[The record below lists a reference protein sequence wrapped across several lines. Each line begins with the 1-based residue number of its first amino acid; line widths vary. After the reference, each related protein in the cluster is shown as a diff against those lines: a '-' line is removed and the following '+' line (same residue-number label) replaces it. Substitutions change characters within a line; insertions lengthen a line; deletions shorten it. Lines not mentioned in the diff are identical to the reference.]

1 MGAVLD
7 IVMSVMLGG
16 VLLLIIMTATDVAA
30 ENVATTYGDRYVQEA
45 LLSITQQLEGDFRN
59 MGFGVPD
66 TQRIVTYADSSRIS
80 FRSDLRPFGT
90 VDTVSYWVGNVAELA
105 STTNELDR
113 FLYRR
118 QGNGAAQPVGIITDF
133 RLRYISR
140 EFKVIPLPMA
150 DSMKSRIHN
159 VEISIEVQNPQAL
172 HRTRGSVGTGEREAL
187 YSSIAWK
194 QTRLVLQNLDR

>member
-1 MGAVLD
+1 MGTILD

-45 LLSITQQLEGDFRN
+45 LLSITQQVEGDFRN

-66 TQRIVTYADSSRIS
+66 SQRIVTYADSQRIS
-80 FRSDLRPFGT
+80 FRSDLRPFGS
-90 VDTVSYWVGNVAELA
+90 VDTVTYWVGPISELA

-113 FLYRR
+113 YLYRR
-118 QGNGAAQPVGIITDF
+118 QGNGAARPVGIVTDF
-133 RLRYISR
+133 RLRFIDR
-140 EFKVIPLPMA
+140 EFKLIPLPVA
-150 DSMKSRIHN
+150 DTSKTRVHN
-159 VEISIEVQNPQAL
+159 VEMSIEVQNPQAL
-172 HRTRGSVGTGEREAL
+172 HRPRGSVGTGEREAL